1 MTNFK
6 RLEAY
11 LNINS
16 DYYNKVDLEMLN
28 HYIHQYV
35 LHVPFENIN
44 VQNKQLIALDDET
57 MLHKIIQEHRGGF
70 CYEQNRLFHNFL
82 KEKGFDVY
90 MVSATINTGK
100 EWAMEG
106 SHIALIVSLNHHKYL
121 VDVGY
126 ADVPKKAMPL
136 IRNQN
141 EVIDVNGKFRVKH
154 IDTYTIEMQKYKKD
168 DWETQYR
175 AIDISK
181 TLKDF
186 AAGIEFNQHH
196 SDSIFVQKLLV
207 SKAKTYGR
215 VTLSNAHLTIAKNGE
230 VQKIPVTQNNYQ
242 TLLSDYFGIDDI
254 RIQTFEQ
261 Y

>member
-6 RLEAY
+6 RLETY

-16 DYYNKVDLEMLN
+16 DYYNKVDLETLN

-44 VQNKQLIALDDET
+44 VQNKQPIALDDET
-57 MLHKIIQEHRGGF
+57 MLHKIIRAHRGGF
-70 CYEQNRLFHNFL
+70 CYEQNRLFHSFL

-90 MVSATINTGK
+90 MISATINTG
-100 EWAMEG
+100 EGWAMEG
-106 SHIALIVSLNHHKYL
+106 SHMALIVRLNQHKYL
-121 VDVGY
+121 IDVGY

-136 IRNQN
+136 IKNQN
-141 EVIDVNGKFRVKH
+141 EVSDVNGTFQVIH
-154 IDTYTIEMQKYKKD
+154 IDADTIEMQKYKTD

-196 SDSIFVQKLLV
+196 SDSIFVRKLLV

-215 VTLSNAHLTIAKNGE
+215 VTLSNAHLTISKNGE

-242 TLLSDYFGIDDI
+242 ALLSDYFGIDDI

-261 Y
+261 H